1 MFGFNLETAVPTQI
15 PQPEATVGIRMYETI
30 VNIIW
35 IATAVFA
42 LILFFLIAR
51 KIIIYIRV
59 RKEKTV
65 VEMMLVE
72 ALKNEATG
80 NFVSAGVI
88 YEQLKNYKKAAEL
101 FEKGKDYKKAAD
113 IYQML
118 NQTDKAKEAYVKAG
132 DLKKAADLSYLD
144 GDYTEAAKFYNEQGD
159 KISAAK
165 ALEKTG
171 NRLAAIRAYRE
182 AGDYVKAAIL
192 LRAEGMKKEAAEMY
206 GISLAGQNVQN
217 QNIDKFY
224 AHASLL
230 EEAGEQDK
238 AVSVYEKIHSLNPS
252 YKNVKEKIKTPEI
265 QAKEDQTQTQKK
277 QPETDNKPR
286 KNETALKNMFKAERL
301 EPKNTLKLWVQILR
315 ELNKKHLQ
323 NIYPENIAIEN
334 VFIDTKNNVRFDENA
349 PKSFAYTAP
358 EKISGEPADSSS
370 NIYAMGVVLF
380 EMLTGSLDS
389 LGVKKPS
396 ELLPDI
402 PSWLEEI
409 ALKCIEK
416 DRDKRYRNLDE
427 IFSAIKS
434 LKNLT

>member
-30 VNIIW
+30 ANIIW
-35 IATAVFA
+35 VVTAVFA

-51 KIIIYIRV
+51 KIINYIRI

-118 NQTDKAKEAYVKAG
+118 NQADKAKEAYVKAG
-132 DLKKAADLSYLD
+132 DLKKAADMSYLD

-217 QNIDKFY
+217 QNIEKFY

-238 AVSVYEKIHSLNPS
+238 AVSVYEKIHSINPN
-252 YKNVKEKIKTPEI
+252 YKNVKEKIKTPSI
-265 QAKEDQTQTQKK
+265 QAKGDQTQTQKK

-323 NIYPENIAIEN
+323 DIYPENIAIEN

-389 LGVKKPS
+389 LGIKKPS
-396 ELLPDI
+396 EVLSDI